1 MATCGKNRE
10 KSITKTVKESV
21 KTRSHAES
29 YSVSEAARLLGISIP
44 TLKRMAAD
52 GQLEGFR
59 TPGGHL
65 RIIAESIE
73 ALREQRR
80 QPRPVRDPSPVLQ
93 NRRERL
99 EELTLE
105 AQEHRARRE
114 LEKLRREEQQE
125 SERLEAEAQAR
136 EDEVVQR
143 EAEIELER
151 ERLELERAQQR
162 ARQEGEQAEE
172 REKREAKQA
181 LAAFRC
187 RWQTKASEAV
197 PACEYRW
204 LSATQR
210 KEVLGGLEA
219 EIEKRQPADEPRMG
233 TILARSIEALV
244 EPFQAERD
252 AQERRRTLTEEA
264 LRSLPYLATE
274 AEKVRATVA
283 IREALRRLDSHAD
296 VCEMRVAVQEA
307 VKPVHLAVEKRLL
320 DTRLLDWAIREL
332 PWSRTDRDEA
342 RIRRECAEIQA
353 ELPLGTSEA
362 EGKEAL
368 ESTLR
373 EACAEIEKRQA
384 EKDRQ
389 ARKASLIQQGV
400 AEVSSYLL
408 ELKREGEISDD
419 DYWDSDFTADLKD
432 AVRRGLEAE
441 LSGDET
447 TQEVKELVH
456 EIIDG
461 DLE

>member
-1 MATCGKNRE
+1 
-10 KSITKTVKESV
+10 
-21 KTRSHAES
+21 
-29 YSVSEAARLLGISIP
+29 
-44 TLKRMAAD
+44 MAAD
-52 GQLEGFR
+52 GHVEGFR

-65 RIIAESIE
+65 RILAESIE

-80 QPRPVRDPSPVLQ
+80 QPRPVREPSSVLQ

-114 LEKLRREEQQE
+114 LEKLRREEQTE
-125 SERLEAEAQAR
+125 TDRLEADAQAR
-136 EDEVVQR
+136 EDEAVQH

-151 ERLELERAQQR
+151 DRLELERAQQR
-162 ARQEGEQAEE
+162 ARQEREQAEE
-172 REKREAKQA
+172 REKRQANQA

-197 PACEYRW
+197 TACEYRW

-233 TILARSIEALV
+233 TILARSLEALV
-244 EPFQAERD
+244 EPFRAERD

-274 AEKVRATVA
+274 AEKVQATVT
-283 IREALRRLDSHAD
+283 IREALRRLDTFAD
-296 VCEMRVAVQEA
+296 ACEMRVAVQEA
-307 VKPVHLAVEKRLL
+307 VEPVRLAVGKRLL
-320 DTRLLDWAIREL
+320 DARLLDWAIREL
-332 PWSRTDRDEA
+332 PWSRTDRDET
-342 RIRRECAEIQA
+342 RLRRECAEILA
-353 ELPLGTSEA
+353 ELPLGISEA
-362 EGKEAL
+362 EGEEAL
-368 ESTLR
+368 EPTVR
-373 EACAEIEKRQA
+373 EASAEIEKRQA
-384 EKDRQ
+384 ERDRQ
-389 ARKASLIQQGV
+389 ARKVSLIQHGI

-408 ELKREGEISDD
+408 DLKREGEISDE
-419 DYWDSDFTADLKD
+419 DYWSSDFTADLKE
-432 AVRRGLEAE
+432 AVRRELDAE

-461 DLE
+461 ELE

>member
-1 MATCGKNRE
+1 
-10 KSITKTVKESV
+10 
-21 KTRSHAES
+21 
-29 YSVSEAARLLGISIP
+29 
-44 TLKRMAAD
+44 MAAD
-52 GQLEGFR
+52 GQVEAFK
-59 TPGGHL
+59 TPGGHH
-65 RIIAESIE
+65 RIVAESIE

-80 QPRPVRDPSPVLQ
+80 QPRPVREPSPVLQ

-114 LEKLRREEQQE
+114 LEKLRREEQE
-125 SERLEAEAQAR
+125 EAERREAEAQAR
-136 EDEVVQR
+136 EDEAVQR

-162 ARQEGEQAEE
+162 ARQQREQAEE
-172 REKREAKQA
+172 REKREASQA

-187 RWQTKASEAV
+187 RWQTKAIDAV
-197 PACEYRW
+197 SACEYRW

-210 KEVLGGLEA
+210 KEVLWGLEA

-233 TILARSIEALV
+233 TILARSLEALV
-244 EPFQAERD
+244 EPFRAERD
-252 AQERRRTLTEEA
+252 AQERRQALTEEA
-264 LRSLPYLATE
+264 LRSIPYLATE

-283 IREALRRLDSHAD
+283 IREALRRLDSFAD

-307 VKPVHLAVEKRLL
+307 VEPVRLAVGKRLL
-320 DTRLLDWAIREL
+320 DARLLDWAIREL
-332 PWSRTDRDEA
+332 PWSRTDRDET
-342 RIRRECAEIQA
+342 RLRRECAEILA

-362 EGKEAL
+362 EGEEAL
-368 ESTLR
+368 ELTVR

-389 ARKASLIQQGV
+389 TRKASLIQHGI
-400 AEVSSYLL
+400 AEVSSHVL
-408 ELKREGEISDD
+408 ELKREGEISDE
-419 DYWDSDFTADLKD
+419 DYWDSEFTAHLKE
-432 AVRRGLEAE
+432 AVRRNLETE

-456 EIIDG
+456 EIIG
-461 DLE
+461 IEIQ

>member
-1 MATCGKNRE
+1 MKESAKNR
-10 KSITKTVKESV
+10 
-21 KTRSHAES
+21 SHVES
-29 YSVSEAARLLGISIP
+29 YSVSEAARLLGVSIP
-44 TLKRMAAD
+44 TAKRMAAD
-52 GQLEGFR
+52 GHVEGFR

-65 RIIAESIE
+65 RIVAESIE
-73 ALREQRR
+73 TLREQRR

-125 SERLEAEAQAR
+125 AERLEAEAQAR
-136 EDEVVQR
+136 EDEAVQR
-143 EAEIELER
+143 EAEIQLER
-151 ERLELERAQQR
+151 ERLELETAQQR
-162 ARQEGEQAEE
+162 TRQQREQAEE
-172 REKREAKQA
+172 REKRQAKQA

-197 PACEYRW
+197 SAYEYRW

-233 TILARSIEALV
+233 TTLARSLEASV
-244 EPFQAERD
+244 EPLRAEHD
-252 AQERRRTLTEEA
+252 ARERRQMLTEEA

-283 IREALRRLDSHAD
+283 IREALRCLDSFAD
-296 VCEMRVAVQEA
+296 VPEIRVTLQEA
-307 VKPVHLAVEKRLL
+307 VEPVRLAVGKRLL
-320 DTRLLDWAIREL
+320 DARLLDWAIREL
-332 PWSRTDRDEA
+332 PWSRTDRDET
-342 RIRRECAEIQA
+342 RLRRECAEILA

-362 EGKEAL
+362 EGEEAL
-368 ESTLR
+368 EPTVR

-389 ARKASLIQQGV
+389 ARKASLIQHGI

-408 ELKREGEISDD
+408 DLKREGEISDE
-419 DYWDSDFTADLKD
+419 DYWSSEFTAHLKE
-432 AVRRGLEAE
+432 AVRRGLVAE

-447 TQEVKELVH
+447 TQEVKELAR

-461 DLE
+461 ELA